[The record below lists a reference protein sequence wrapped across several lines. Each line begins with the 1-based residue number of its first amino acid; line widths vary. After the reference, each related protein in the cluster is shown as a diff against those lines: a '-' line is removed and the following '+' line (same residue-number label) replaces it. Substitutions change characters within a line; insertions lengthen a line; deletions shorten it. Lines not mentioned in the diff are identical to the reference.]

1 MPTQEELIKSV
12 KRQHNIIGNS
22 TALNEAIGRALRV
35 APIDLSVL
43 ITGESGTGKENMSR
57 ILHENSPRK
66 HKKFIAVNCGA
77 IPEGTIDSELFGHV
91 KGAFT
96 GAVDN
101 HDGYFKVADGGTIFL
116 DEIGEM
122 PLETQARLLRVLE
135 NGEFIKVG
143 SSKVEKTN
151 IRVVAAT
158 NKDLLKAISDG
169 KFREDLYY
177 RLSTVQIHIPPLR
190 ERDRDIELLV
200 LYFANSFA
208 RTHMMPKVEFA
219 PDAISA
225 MQGYRWPGNIR
236 QLKNVVEQVA
246 LFEAGNTVT
255 SHVLRDYLPNMG
267 GTNLP
272 VAVENAGYDYNRERE
287 LLFHLILQLQ
297 QDVAVL
303 KQQAM
308 GTYTGTGDRG
318 TIATPEVGDLHRAL
332 DTQILPE
339 QPALTTIEPNIVT
352 DATPAPEIYGNVIDA
367 HEVKSLDE
375 TRREAIID
383 ALRRNKNSRR
393 KAAQDLGISER
404 TLYRKI
410 KEYNLQYT

>member
-158 NKDLLKAISDG
+158 NKDLLKAINDG